1 MPTKSKTEMITI
13 PRVDESMPGHPIV
26 LLSEVPSAAWREA
39 LEAYLEAWPLQ
50 SEIVLAGSEI
60 RISLLPAGT
69 TYADLGSFVNKAVS
83 HANDICSTAVR
94 R

>member
-1 MPTKSKTEMITI
+1 MITI
-13 PRVDESMPGHPIV
+13 PRVDESAPEHAIV
-26 LLSEVPSAAWREA
+26 LLSEVPSSAWRAA
-39 LEAYLEAWPLQ
+39 LHAYLEASPLL

-60 RISLLPAGT
+60 RISLRPAGT

-83 HANDICSTAVR
+83 HANDICSPTFR